1 MHPWL
6 RQRGLCR
13 GHHRFSGFKRE
24 HAMARELIDAASADR
39 LLRDLEATASAT
51 LRGVVADAKDHIWLL
66 ERMPTADVNADTEF
80 QRQLCRHAGM
90 RGKLRMRR
98 DDLFAILDD
107 FRRSPVR
114 TYPDLLMKI
123 SELTGQV
130 EKSVASEILALLEP
144 DQPTIDREVREL
156 LPRYGFYPLPESPLF
171 DECVAYHRELRE
183 AMMLVVALPAFQR
196 LEARFD
202 QAVGPG
208 SALLSPLRKFNL
220 QLSGSY
226 RTVALMPNMDSVR
239 KSPARPLRVEDTPV
253 RAAVPPVSTRPGVRL
268 HFCR

>member
-1 MHPWL
+1 M
-6 RQRGLCR
+6 GS
-13 GHHRFSGFKRE
+13 RFTHE
-24 HAMARELIDAASADR
+24 TLMARQSIDATAAAR
-39 LLRDLEATASAT
+39 LLRDLEVTASAT
-51 LRGVVADAKDHIWLL
+51 LRRVMADARDHLWLL
-66 ERMPTADVNADTEF
+66 DRIRTIDVHGDLEF

-98 DDLFAILDD
+98 DELFAILAV
-107 FRRSPVR
+107 FRDEPSR

-171 DECVAYHRELRE
+171 DECVAYHSALRDV
-183 AMMLVVALPAFQR
+183 MLQVIELPAFGQ

-208 SALLSPLRKFNL
+208 SASLSRLRKFNL

-226 RTVALMPNMDSVR
+226 RTVALMPNMDAVR
-239 KSPARPLRVEDTPV
+239 RALPRKLDVDEAQLAPAVRP
-253 RAAVPPVSTRPGVRL
+253 AGNRPGVRL
-268 HFCR
+268 HLCR

>member
-1 MHPWL
+1 MSK
-6 RQRGLCR
+6 Q
-13 GHHRFSGFKRE
+13 S
-24 HAMARELIDAASADR
+24 IDALAAER

-51 LRGVVADAKDHIWLL
+51 MRRVAADARDHLWLL
-66 ERMPTADVNADTEF
+66 ERIHTADVIEDVEF

-90 RGKLRMRR
+90 RGKLRIRR
-98 DDLFAILDD
+98 DDMFVILDG
-107 FRRSPVR
+107 FRRESVR
-114 TYPDLLMKI
+114 TYPDLLMRI

-171 DECVAYHRELRE
+171 DECVAYHRALRE
-183 AMMLVVALPAFQR
+183 VMLGIVELPAFAR

-202 QAVGPG
+202 EAIGG
-208 SALLSPLRKFNL
+208 AGASMSKLRKFNL

-226 RTVALMPNMDSVR
+226 RTVALMPNVDAVRRALPRKMDVQ
-239 KSPARPLRVEDTPV
+239 P
-253 RAAVPPVSTRPGVRL
+253 AAVGAGGVVPTVVRSGVRL
-268 HFCR
+268 HLCR

>member
-1 MHPWL
+1 
-6 RQRGLCR
+6 
-13 GHHRFSGFKRE
+13 
-24 HAMARELIDAASADR
+24 MANTTIDAIAADR
-39 LLRDLEATASAT
+39 LLRDLEATAFST
-51 LRGVVADAKDHIWLL
+51 LPRVVASARDHIWLL
-66 ERMPTADVNADTEF
+66 DRIATADVIEDLEF

-98 DDLFAILDD
+98 ADLFAILDE
-107 FRRSPVR
+107 FRRRPLR

-171 DECVAYHRELRE
+171 DECVVYHRQLRTG
-183 AMMLVVALPAFQR
+183 MMQVVQSPAFAR

-202 QAVGPG
+202 AALGPACA
-208 SALLSPLRKFNL
+208 SLSRLRKLNL

-226 RTVALMPNMDSVR
+226 RTVALMPKTEAAESKWPKPLAM
-239 KSPARPLRVEDTPV
+239 ARTIPTELPMV
-253 RAAVPPVSTRPGVRL
+253 AARPGVRL
-268 HFCR
+268 HLCR

>member
-1 MHPWL
+1 
-6 RQRGLCR
+6 
-13 GHHRFSGFKRE
+13 
-24 HAMARELIDAASADR
+24 MARPCIDATAADR
-39 LLRDLEATASAT
+39 LLRDLEATAST
-51 LRGVVADAKDHIWLL
+51 TQSRVVADARDHIWLL
-66 ERMPTADVNADTEF
+66 QRINSVDVTTDAEF

-98 DDLFAILDD
+98 DELFAILDR
-107 FRRSPVR
+107 FRQLPSRS
-114 TYPDLLMKI
+114 YPELLMRI

-183 AMMLVVALPAFQR
+183 VLMQVVQLPAFQH

-202 QAVGPG
+202 EAVGPA
-208 SALLSPLRKFNL
+208 SASLSRLRKLNL
-220 QLSGSY
+220 QISGSY
-226 RTVALMPNMDSVR
+226 RTVALMPNR
-239 KSPARPLRVEDTPV
+239 EAATKGLAGKAGPAQ
-253 RAAVPPVSTRPGVRL
+253 AAMPAAAPSMATRPGVRL
-268 HFCR
+268 HLCR

>member
-1 MHPWL
+1 
-6 RQRGLCR
+6 
-13 GHHRFSGFKRE
+13 
-24 HAMARELIDAASADR
+24 MARQSIDAIAAQR

-51 LRGVVADAKDHIWLL
+51 LRRVVADARDHIWLL
-66 ERMPTADVNADTEF
+66 ERIRTIDVNNDVEF

-98 DDLFAILDD
+98 DDLFAILTA
-107 FRRSPVR
+107 FRDEPAR
-114 TYPDLLMKI
+114 TYSDLLMKI

-171 DECVAYHRELRE
+171 DECVAYHSALRDVMVQVVELPEFR
-183 AMMLVVALPAFQR
+183 R
-196 LEARFD
+196 LEQRFD
-202 QAVGPG
+202 QAIGPT
-208 SALLSPLRKFNL
+208 SELLSRLRKFNL

-226 RTVALMPNMDSVR
+226 RAVALMPNMDAVR
-239 KSPARPLRVEDTPV
+239 KSLPRKVDLGQEQIAPAIR
-253 RAAVPPVSTRPGVRL
+253 PVSIRPGVRL
-268 HFCR
+268 HLCR

>member
-1 MHPWL
+1 MPKS
-6 RQRGLCR
+6 
-13 GHHRFSGFKRE
+13 F
-24 HAMARELIDAASADR
+24 IDAIAAQR

-51 LRGVVADAKDHIWLL
+51 LPRVVADARDHIWLL
-66 ERMPTADVNADTEF
+66 ERIGTADVIGDVQF

-98 DDLFAILDD
+98 EELFAILDG
-107 FRRSPVR
+107 FRLRPSK
-114 TYPDLLMKI
+114 TYPDLLMVI

-144 DQPTIDREVREL
+144 DEPTIDREVREL

-171 DECVAYHRELRE
+171 DECVAYHRQLRA
-183 AMMLVVALPAFQR
+183 AMMLVVQSPAFDR

-202 QAVGPG
+202 AALGPA
-208 SALLSPLRKFNL
+208 SASLSRLRKLNL

-226 RTVALMPNMDSVR
+226 RTVALMPN
-239 KSPARPLRVEDTPV
+239 LEPV
-253 RAAVPPVSTRPGVRL
+253 NKGWPRHLGMAPPTTAALPQIAARPGVRL
-268 HFCR
+268 HLCR

>member
-1 MHPWL
+1 MV
-6 RQRGLCR
+6 RN
-13 GHHRFSGFKRE
+13 F
-24 HAMARELIDAASADR
+24 IDAIAADR
-39 LLRDLEATASAT
+39 LLSDLEATASAT
-51 LRGVVADAKDHIWLL
+51 LRRVTADAKDHIWLL
-66 ERMPTADVNADTEF
+66 ERIDTIDLNDDAEF

-98 DDLFAILDD
+98 DDLFAILDN
-107 FRRSPVR
+107 FRQGSSR

-183 AMMLVVALPAFQR
+183 VMMHVVELPAFQR

-202 QAVGPG
+202 EAIGPA
-208 SALLSPLRKFNL
+208 SASLSRLRKINL

-226 RTVALMPNMDSVR
+226 RTVALMPKMAAARKASPHKMDLEDAPV
-239 KSPARPLRVEDTPV
+239 SPVV
-253 RAAVPPVSTRPGVRL
+253 RATSPRPGVRQHL
-268 HFCR
+268 CR

>member
-1 MHPWL
+1 
-6 RQRGLCR
+6 
-13 GHHRFSGFKRE
+13 
-24 HAMARELIDAASADR
+24 MAKSIDAIAAER

-51 LRGVVADAKDHIWLL
+51 LRRVVADARDHIWLL
-66 ERMPTADVNADTEF
+66 DRIGTIDVNTDVEF

-98 DDLFAILDD
+98 DELFAILDT
-107 FRRSPVR
+107 FRDGPLR
-114 TYPDLLMKI
+114 TYPELLMKI

-171 DECVAYHRELRE
+171 DECVAYHRELRDV
-183 AMMLVVALPAFQR
+183 MMQVVELPAFHT

-202 QAVGPG
+202 QAIGPAG
-208 SALLSPLRKFNL
+208 AALSRLRKFNL

-226 RTVALMPNMDSVR
+226 RTVALMPNMDAVKKALPR
-239 KSPARPLRVEDTPV
+239 KMDLAHPRIAPAIRPIT
-253 RAAVPPVSTRPGVRL
+253 TRPGVRL
-268 HFCR
+268 HLCR

>member
-1 MHPWL
+1 
-6 RQRGLCR
+6 
-13 GHHRFSGFKRE
+13 
-24 HAMARELIDAASADR
+24 MAKPYIDAIAAEH

-51 LRGVVADAKDHIWLL
+51 LRRVVADARDHIWLL
-66 ERMPTADVNADTEF
+66 DRIATVDVLQDVEF

-107 FRRSPVR
+107 FRRNENR
-114 TYPDLLMKI
+114 TYPELLTRI

-183 AMMLVVALPAFQR
+183 AMLRVIELPAFGR

-202 QAVGPG
+202 QAIG
-208 SALLSPLRKFNL
+208 SASASLSRLRKFNL

-226 RTVALMPNMDSVR
+226 RTVALMPNLEAGR
-239 KSPARPLRVEDTPV
+239 KVLPRRLGVAAEPLAAPIRPIN
-253 RAAVPPVSTRPGVRL
+253 TRPGVRL
-268 HFCR
+268 HLCR

>member
-1 MHPWL
+1 M
-6 RQRGLCR
+6 RR
-13 GHHRFSGFKRE
+13 
-24 HAMARELIDAASADR
+24 
-39 LLRDLEATASAT
+39 
-51 LRGVVADAKDHIWLL
+51 VVADARDHVWLL
-66 ERMPTADVNADTEF
+66 EQIATVDVNGDAEF

-98 DDLFAILDD
+98 DELFAILDD
-107 FRRSPVR
+107 FRRCATR

-171 DECVAYHRELRE
+171 DECVAYHRELRA
-183 AMMLVVALPAFQR
+183 AMLMVVELPSFKR
-196 LEARFD
+196 LETRFD
-202 QAVGPG
+202 QAVGEG
-208 SALLSPLRKFNL
+208 SGLLSPLRKFNL

-226 RTVALMPNMDSVR
+226 RTVALMPNMAASKKGLHR
-239 KSPARPLRVEDTPV
+239 KVGVPHPSMAATIPAI
-253 RAAVPPVSTRPGVRL
+253 STRPGVRL
-268 HFCR
+268 HLCR

>member
-1 MHPWL
+1 
-6 RQRGLCR
+6 
-13 GHHRFSGFKRE
+13 
-24 HAMARELIDAASADR
+24 MARHFIDAAAAER
-39 LLRDLEATASAT
+39 LLRDLEATAPAT
-51 LRGVVADAKDHIWLL
+51 LRRVVADARDHLWLL
-66 ERMPTADVNADTEF
+66 ERIRTIDVASDAEF

-98 DDLFAILDD
+98 DELFLILAE
-107 FRRSPVR
+107 FREEPVR
-114 TYPDLLMKI
+114 TYADLLMKI

-171 DECVAYHRELRE
+171 DECVAYHGALRDV
-183 AMMLVVALPAFQR
+183 MMQVVELPAFRR

-202 QAVGPG
+202 QAIG
-208 SALLSPLRKFNL
+208 SAGEALSSLRKFNL

-226 RTVALMPNMDSVR
+226 RTVALMPNMDAVR
-239 KSPARPLRVEDTPV
+239 KALPRKMDIEQPQIASAIR
-253 RAAVPPVSTRPGVRL
+253 PVSSRPGVRL
-268 HFCR
+268 HLCR